1 MGGRTKKIRTARKEV
16 NQFINS
22 LNTMN
27 DKPNWLTR
35 LYDKNP
41 MVIQDWEYPDYTA
54 SHKIAYDSEPGDR
67 GYRLYPNVQMING
80 ELIDFTNPKYGYDD
94 AYDSADK
101 NHDYIYVTPKQ
112 AEWFGPNYKPFFPAT
127 KKNSD
132 ISKREAIIN
141 WMNMNK
147 AYGGTA
153 INFDILPV
161 SAGGRVKAAYGDPPY
176 NGLFSFNLKTSP
188 FNNNLKKL
196 NNPTKYLKQQ
206 PTLNLLEFEHKIDSI
221 GYANEKDWNQ
231 YVYENPGPTTIDYVD
246 AGLAAVSLASDFA
259 QKIPHPLVKGIGK
272 GVDLATNVASSLLD
286 AYQTYQQIKDNDIFF
301 LENAIET
308 KTNLPPTNKY
318 DYVGDVMSIANF
330 LSKFRNPYTYIPQQ
344 ERRQVKQDNTYVD
357 INKNNIP
364 YSLEDKA
371 YGGYLTEEILPEK
384 YVMKRRLNRRKA
396 AFGVPTS
403 PMEALAQDNI
413 YRDTALSQASQV
425 LDPIMAGVNQGLDLA
440 GELLSTIDSDQWAK
454 GAVGGTN
461 SKWYQAN
468 KSRFAEAAYGNSQ
481 QNIPI
486 EVEDGETAQ
495 LPNGQMIGFN
505 GASHEYGGIDVDL
518 PEGTEIYS
526 QRLTRNGQT
535 LADRKVEREEKM
547 KRATQKV
554 RDRVKEDKLAQNT
567 LERLQMINDY
577 QEAQDT
583 AFQNG
588 VRDLVSQIYGDDSG
602 VYPQANAACGG
613 RVKAAMG
620 LNGKDFYP
628 IDNYFLNENFVPMTE
643 DGTRPR
649 EYSTTLPSDIEF
661 AGINAPIKIKYNP
674 ETDNNSK
681 FNWNNFLSSAT
692 LGNLNVLAGN
702 MYQGIAPYLTTL
714 KQREGDMPNVN
725 TFRDYNKDAIRS
737 IKDAMDASARTRDTQ
752 LADLELSRRSAL
764 NDARNQARSVNTLNA
779 LDAAM
784 SDYYNQGTEKV
795 YNAYQDNYNKLLVQ
809 LSGLQSDRD
818 LKYMTAEDQRNERDT
833 QDRDAF
839 YRNLAKDNAEIG
851 RAIAQSGKD
860 LNAMRLAVY
869 NSNLINQL
877 SKYGIGIDRN
887 GNLYE
892 LPKEEQAYGG
902 RVRRTSKI
910 RNCR

>member
-1 MGGRTKKIRTARKEV
+1 MGRRTKKIRTA
-16 NQFINS
+16 
-22 LNTMN
+22 
-27 DKPNWLTR
+27 
-35 LYDKNP
+35 
-41 MVIQDWEYPDYTA
+41 
-54 SHKIAYDSEPGDR
+54 
-67 GYRLYPNVQMING
+67 
-80 ELIDFTNPKYGYDD
+80 
-94 AYDSADK
+94 
-101 NHDYIYVTPKQ
+101 
-112 AEWFGPNYKPFFPAT
+112 
-127 KKNSD
+127 
-132 ISKREAIIN
+132 
-141 WMNMNK
+141 

-153 INFDILPV
+153 INFDILP
-161 SAGGRVKAAYGDPPY
+161 
-176 NGLFSFNLKTSP
+176 
-188 FNNNLKKL
+188 
-196 NNPTKYLKQQ
+196 
-206 PTLNLLEFEHKIDSI
+206 
-221 GYANEKDWNQ
+221 
-231 YVYENPGPTTIDYVD
+231 
-246 AGLAAVSLASDFA
+246 
-259 QKIPHPLVKGIGK
+259 
-272 GVDLATNVASSLLD
+272 
-286 AYQTYQQIKDNDIFF
+286 
-301 LENAIET
+301 
-308 KTNLPPTNKY
+308 
-318 DYVGDVMSIANF
+318 
-330 LSKFRNPYTYIPQQ
+330 
-344 ERRQVKQDNTYVD
+344 
-357 INKNNIP
+357 
-364 YSLEDKA
+364 
-371 YGGYLTEEILPEK
+371 EK
-384 YVMKRRLNRRKA
+384 YVMKRRINRNRIA
-396 AFGVPTS
+396 AFGLPEDPSSV
-403 PMEALAQDNI
+403 LAQDNI

-425 LDPIMAGVNQGLDLA
+425 IDPITASVNQGLDLA
-440 GELLSTIDSDQWAK
+440 GELLATLSGDQWAK
-454 GAVGGTN
+454 GAVGGTS

-468 KSRFAEAAYGNSQ
+468 KSRFAPAAYGNPQ

-486 EVEDGETAQ
+486 EVEGGETAQ
-495 LPNGQMIGFN
+495 LPNGEMIGFN

-554 RDRVKEDKLAQNT
+554 RDRIKEDKLAQNT

-588 VRDLVSQIYGDDSG
+588 VRDLVSQIYGEDSG

-613 RVKAAMG
+613 RVKAAYG
-620 LNGKDFYP
+620 DPPHPFIVKAFGVGSTEKFQEQLENRGNFNNDLINSFINNLSFEEAIRYYNPGSIAQIIDDESSYDKFAKNGTHVGPFQMDKNWFKTIYGKEGKEIYRQYINKTRTDEEIGQDMAKYLVELYRNYARPNEYYP
-628 IDNYFLNENFVPMTE
+628 IDYGQMKILQFKPKYYRTGIAKRSLKHDWNIKK
-643 DGTRPR
+643 
-649 EYSTTLPSDIEF
+649 DIEHGKLEDDIDYRDVGEVIDNYNKKYLNPNNAINVKVSTSDYPTDEKVKF
-661 AGINAPIKIKYNP
+661 SGGGIVHDLPEIKVSATNGIPVIPPARYYNDINP
-674 ETDNNSK
+674 LSLEATFPKVPSWLDFQLDNSNNNNKSK
-681 FNWNNFLSSAT
+681 SKTNWNNFLSSAT

-725 TFRDYNKDAIRS
+725 TFKNYNKDAIRS
-737 IKDAMDASARTRDTQ
+737 IQDAMDASARTRDTQ
-752 LADLELSRRSAL
+752 LADLELSRRNAL

-779 LDAAM
+779 LGAAM

-795 YNAYQDNYNKLLVQ
+795 YNAYQDNYNKLLAQ

-892 LPKEEQAYGG
+892 LPKENQAYGG
-902 RVRRTSKI
+902 RVRRTSRI
-910 RNCR
+910 RKCK

>member
-41 MVIQDWEYPDYTA
+41 MVIQDWEYPDYIA

-80 ELIDFTNPKYGYDD
+80 ELIDFTNPKYGHDD

-127 KKNSD
+127 KKDSD

-153 INFDILPV
+153 INFDILP
-161 SAGGRVKAAYGDPPY
+161 
-176 NGLFSFNLKTSP
+176 
-188 FNNNLKKL
+188 
-196 NNPTKYLKQQ
+196 
-206 PTLNLLEFEHKIDSI
+206 
-221 GYANEKDWNQ
+221 
-231 YVYENPGPTTIDYVD
+231 
-246 AGLAAVSLASDFA
+246 
-259 QKIPHPLVKGIGK
+259 
-272 GVDLATNVASSLLD
+272 
-286 AYQTYQQIKDNDIFF
+286 
-301 LENAIET
+301 
-308 KTNLPPTNKY
+308 
-318 DYVGDVMSIANF
+318 
-330 LSKFRNPYTYIPQQ
+330 
-344 ERRQVKQDNTYVD
+344 
-357 INKNNIP
+357 
-364 YSLEDKA
+364 
-371 YGGYLTEEILPEK
+371 EK
-384 YVMKRRLNRRKA
+384 YVMKRRINRRKA

-440 GELLSTIDSDQWAK
+440 GEVLSAIPGETWAK
-454 GAVGGTN
+454 PGEAMSQRFVNTHPTIQHGKHKGE
-461 SKWYQAN
+461 
-468 KSRFAEAAYGNSQ
+468 SRTPWTYTAPAAYGNPQ
-481 QNIPI
+481 QNIPV
-486 EVEDGETAQ
+486 EVEGGETAQ

-505 GASHEYGGIDVDL
+505 GNLHENGGIDVDL

-526 QRLTRNGQT
+526 QRLTKDGET
-535 LADRKVEREEKM
+535 LAERKLKRERTM
-547 KRATQKV
+547 
-554 RDRVKEDKLAQNT
+554 DRVRRKQNKRST
-567 LERLQMINDY
+567 DNLYNNTVERLQMIADY
-577 QEAQDT
+577 QEAQDQ
-583 AFQNG
+583 AYQDG
-588 VRDLVSQIYGDDSG
+588 VRNLVNQIYGEDSG
-602 VYPQANAACGG
+602 IYPQFNAACGG
-613 RVKAAMG
+613 RVKAAWG
-620 LNGKDFYP
+620 VDGPLKNLLNKTKDSVQGFINRNINLDYGKRNGEFPYYDDKLNNISKRETYQISHYTGDPKTDYP
-628 IDNYFLNENFVPMTE
+628 IAFDFSVPATRLTTGEITARNRYDMEQIGNLYKDGKIGEATVKFLLSIPKLYGRSAAHIIGNEINDST
-643 DGTRPR
+643 
-649 EYSTTLPSDIEF
+649 YSTGGRVKAWAELL
-661 AGINAPIKIKYNP
+661 
-674 ETDNNSK
+674 DN
-681 FNWNNFLSSAT
+681 SAT

-752 LADLELSRRSAL
+752 LAGLELSRRNAL

-779 LDAAM
+779 LGAAM
-784 SDYYNQGTEKV
+784 SDYYNQESDKV
-795 YNAYQDNYNKLLVQ
+795 YNAYQDNYNKLLAQ
-809 LSGLQSDRD
+809 LSGLQSNRD
-818 LKYMTAEDQRNERDT
+818 LEYMKAEDQRNERDT

-902 RVRRTSKI
+902 RVRRTSRI
-910 RNCR
+910 RKCK